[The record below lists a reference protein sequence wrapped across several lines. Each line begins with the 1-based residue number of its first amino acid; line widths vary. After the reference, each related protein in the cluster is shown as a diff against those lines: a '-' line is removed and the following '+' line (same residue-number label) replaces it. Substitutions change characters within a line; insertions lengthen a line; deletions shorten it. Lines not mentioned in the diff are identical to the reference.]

1 MKPAIEQLF
10 PGFEMREVETN
21 DVRFAVMTGGK
32 GLPVLLLHGYP
43 ETMAAWHRIAPEL
56 ARSRT
61 VVVPDLPGYGRSRI
75 TSNPVGA
82 GSKRRMAASLVA
94 LMQALGHERFV
105 VIGHDR
111 GGRVAYRMA
120 LDHPDKVVGLVS
132 VTVVPTPE
140 MWEGASKAFGMGAW
154 HWFMLA
160 QPEPLPEM
168 LLSGNPR
175 FMIDTTLQKMAHG
188 LNKLHPLALADY
200 REAFDSAEVRHWI
213 CEDYRAGAGVDEAD
227 DLADRAAGRRIHAP
241 VLVFW
246 EQGRRYGGGREPL
259 DIWAD
264 WAIDVDGE
272 GLAGGHLLPEMA
284 SGPILAGLD
293 PFLRRID
300 AGALA
305 AEQVRDR

>member
-94 LMQALGHERFV
+94 LMQALGH
-105 VIGHDR
+105 DR
-111 GGRVAYRMA
+111 GGRVAYRMT
-120 LDHPDKVVGLVS
+120 LDHPDNVVGLVS

-188 LNKLHPLALADY
+188 LDKLHPLALADY

>member
-1 MKPAIEQLF
+1 MEAAIEQLF
-10 PGFEMREVETN
+10 PGFEMQYVET
-21 DVRFAVMTGGK
+21 DGVCFAATTGGK
-32 GLPVLLLHGYP
+32 GIPILLLHGYP
-43 ETMAAWHRIAPEL
+43 ETMAAWHRIAPVL
-56 ARSRT
+56 AQSHT

-75 TSNPVGA
+75 TSNPTGA
-82 GSKRRMAASLVA
+82 GSKRRMATSLVE
-94 LMQALGHERFV
+94 LMQALGHDRFI

-111 GGRVAYRMA
+111 GGRVAYRIA
-120 LDHPDKVVGLVS
+120 LDHPDRVLGLVS

-140 MWEGASKAFGMGAW
+140 MWEGASKAFGMSAW

-168 LLSGNPR
+168 LLSGDPR

-188 LNKLHPLALADY
+188 LDKLHPLALADY
-200 REAFDSAEVRHWI
+200 REAFDNAEVRHWI

-227 DLADRAAGRRIHAP
+227 DLTDRAAARRIHVP

-264 WAIDVDGE
+264 WASDVEGE
-272 GLAGGHLLPEMA
+272 GLAGGHLLPETA
-284 SGPILAGLD
+284 SGPILARLG
-293 PFLRRID
+293 PFLREID
-300 AGALA
+300 SRQSGT
-305 AEQVRDR
+305 

>member
-10 PGFEMREVETN
+10 PGFEMQYVET
-21 DVRFAVMTGGK
+21 DGVCFAVTTGGQ
-32 GLPVLLLHGYP
+32 GMPILLLHGYP
-43 ETMAAWHRIAPEL
+43 ETMAAWHRIAPVL
-56 ARSRT
+56 AQSYT

-75 TSNPVGA
+75 TSNPTGA
-82 GSKRRMAASLVA
+82 GSKRRMAASLVE
-94 LMQALGHERFV
+94 LMQTLGHDRFV
-105 VIGHDR
+105 VVGHDR

-120 LDHPDKVVGLVS
+120 LDHPGKVLGLVS

-188 LNKLHPLALADY
+188 LDKLHPLALEDY
-200 REAFDSAEVRHWI
+200 RKAFDSADVRHWI

-227 DLADRAAGRRIHAP
+227 DLADRAAGRRIHVP

-246 EQGRRYGGGREPL
+246 EEGRRYGGGREPL

-264 WAIDVDGE
+264 WASDVDGE
-272 GLAGGHLLPEMA
+272 ALAGGHLLPETA
-284 SGPILAGLD
+284 SASILARLA
-293 PFLRRID
+293 PFLLKID
-300 AGALA
+300 AGASIIA
-305 AEQVRDR
+305 KEVSR